1 VSHAGTDKII
11 IQGVESLSGCRYRVL
26 PDRIET
32 GTFLIAAAVTGG
44 KIRCAH
50 AAPKTLEA
58 VLDKLSK
65 AGAKLSV
72 GDDWIELDMTNRRLK
87 SVDIKTAPHPG
98 FPTDMQAQFVALN
111 CLAQGTGV
119 VTENIF
125 ENRHEGY
132 RDGVVLV
139 TVPPE
144 NFYSGIVQL
153 ESGDNLKG
161 EFSPRRDGE
170 EPRKHIVA
178 GSENSSGC
186 VKIPAKSVQIVLYA
200 STVLAED
207 GDNEL
212 TPQEGNW
219 EIISINASLSFF
231 FK

>member
-1 VSHAGTDKII
+1 MKII
-11 IQGVESLSGCRYRVL
+11 ANSFVTRQTPESSFSHYDG
-26 PDRIET
+26 DFE
-32 GTFLIAAAVTGG
+32 
-44 KIRCAH
+44 
-50 AAPKTLEA
+50 
-58 VLDKLSK
+58 
-65 AGAKLSV
+65 SV
-72 GDDWIELDMTNRRLK
+72 ARL
-87 SVDIKTAPHPG
+87 
-98 FPTDMQAQFVALN
+98 
-111 CLAQGTGV
+111 
-119 VTENIF
+119 TEDNLF

-178 GSENSSGC
+178 GLYTASAYNSSGC
-186 VKIPAKSVQIVLYA
+186 VKLPAKSVQIVLYA

-219 EIISINASLSFF
+219 EIISINASPLTGEVPINPMTLMHNHFGSDGGTDTHLSDEDFVIMLREGF
-231 FK
+231 EFWKDKAMIAPTILARKKKT

>member
-1 VSHAGTDKII
+1 MKII
-11 IQGVESLSGCRYRVL
+11 ANSFVKRQTLASSFSHYDGDFESV
-26 PDRIET
+26 
-32 GTFLIAAAVTGG
+32 V
-44 KIRCAH
+44 
-50 AAPKTLEA
+50 
-58 VLDKLSK
+58 
-65 AGAKLSV
+65 
-72 GDDWIELDMTNRRLK
+72 RL
-87 SVDIKTAPHPG
+87 TE
-98 FPTDMQAQFVALN
+98 
-111 CLAQGTGV
+111 
-119 VTENIF
+119 ENIF

-178 GSENSSGC
+178 GSETPLGGC
-186 VKIPAKSVQIVLYA
+186 VKISAKSVQIVLYA

-219 EIISINASLSFF
+219 EIISINASPLPSEVPINPMTLMHNHFGSDGGTDTNLSDKEFVIMLREGF
-231 FK
+231 EFWKDKAMIEEQKGT